1 MTLARR
7 AFCPHIVV
15 WEAIICTEEA
25 FLRMDLYD
33 QHLHSKHSFDSKA
46 DPRENVEAAIERG
59 LSGLTFTEH
68 YDVNPQDWDSCVYD
82 DAAYAETIEGLRREF
97 GDAIFIGK
105 GVEICYQPRR
115 MDHVLE
121 FLEDHSFDLVILS
134 VHYFGE
140 HAVHKR
146 AHWAGIDTAEGTR
159 RYFAHVIEAVRF
171 VGQVQREGS
180 RVFDVLGHLDLVKR
194 YTQRFFGEHDVDA
207 CVDLRDEILRGCLAA
222 DLTPEINTSTLRQ
235 GLDVT
240 MPNLATVRRYAE
252 LGGQAMSVG
261 SDAHVSK
268 AIGAGLREAVSML
281 RDVGIHQLAVFKGR
295 ARALVRFDEGR

>member
-1 MTLARR
+1 
-7 AFCPHIVV
+7 
-15 WEAIICTEEA
+15 
-25 FLRMDLYD
+25 MDLYD

-68 YDVNPQDWDSCVYD
+68 YDVNPDDWKSCVYD
-82 DAAYAETIEGLRREF
+82 DVAYSEAIEGLRGEY

-115 MDHVLE
+115 MAHVLE
-121 FLEDHSFDLVILS
+121 FLSEHRFDMVMLS

-140 HAVHKR
+140 DAVHRR
-146 AHWAGIDTAEGTR
+146 ANWASLDVAEGTR
-159 RYFAHVIEAVRF
+159 RYFAHVLEAARF
-171 VGQVQREGS
+171 VQELQGGGK

-194 YTQRFFGEHDVDA
+194 YTQRFLGEHDVDA
-207 CVDLRDEILRGCLAA
+207 CADLRDEILRCCIAA

-235 GLDVT
+235 GLDET

-252 LGGQAMSVG
+252 LGGEAMSVG
-261 SDAHVSK
+261 SDAHVSR
-268 AIGAGLREAVSML
+268 AIGEGLDEAVSML
-281 RDVGIHQLAVFKGR
+281 LDAGVGDLVVFKGR
-295 ARALVRFDEGR
+295 ERVLVRLDGG